1 MTGQV
6 MSKMPSKS
14 ICILYGVLS
23 EQPIGD
29 VDPLL
34 LIGRNQRIEGFIFN
48 EYLE

>member
-14 ICILYGVLS
+14 ICIVYGVLS

-29 VDPLL
+29 VNPLL
-34 LIGRNQRIEGFIFN
+34 LIGIN
-48 EYLE
+48 